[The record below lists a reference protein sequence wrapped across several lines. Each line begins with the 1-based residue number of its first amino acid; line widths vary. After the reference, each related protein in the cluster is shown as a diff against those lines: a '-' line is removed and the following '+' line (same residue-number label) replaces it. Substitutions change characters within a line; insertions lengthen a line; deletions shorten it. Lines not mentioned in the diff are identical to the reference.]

1 MEKQAGYLQDSPA
14 LIVAPTSLMHN
25 WFKEAEKFT
34 LSSRYCCYRPDRH
47 QYFEQISHYDIVLTT
62 YPLLARDE
70 EQLKQYEYHQLIL
83 MKRRISKSACQSC
96 TGSTALTARHRLCLT
111 GTPMENHLGELW
123 ALFYFLMPD
132 FYIHKKSLIKVPL
145 SY

>member
-34 LSSRYCCYRPDRH
+34 PELKVLLLQGPDRH
-47 QYFEQISHYDIVLTT
+47 QYFEQIPHYDIVLTT

-70 EQLKQYEYHQLIL
+70 EQLKQYEYHQLIW
-83 MKRRISKSACQSC
+83 MKHRISKIRVPKLHRC
-96 TGSTALTARHRLCLT
+96 TTIKSTTSSMSNRYT
-111 GTPMENHLGELW
+111 YG
-123 ALFYFLMPD
+123 
-132 FYIHKKSLIKVPL
+132 KSFG
-145 SY
+145 